1 MSTNTISIVNTLIQ
15 TLKDGQEGFKT
26 AAEDVQS
33 QDIRALCHE
42 ISQQRAVMAGEL
54 QKLAR
59 SLGEPEPEDSSS
71 LAGTLHRGW
80 INLKS
85 AITSRDEHAVLAECE
100 RGEDSA
106 VSEYKK
112 ALDSAELPV
121 QARSAVQA
129 QFNSVKAAHDRV
141 KALRDRYAAAKK

>member
-1 MSTNTISIVNTLIQ
+1 MSTKTISILNHLIQ
-15 TLKDGQEGFKT
+15 TIKDGQEGFKT
-26 AAEDVQS
+26 AAEDVKS

-59 SLGEPEPEDSSS
+59 SLGEPDPEDSSS

-85 AITSRDEHAVLAECE
+85 AVLSRDEHAVLAECE

-106 VSEYKK
+106 VAEFKK

-121 QARSAVQA
+121 QARDLVQT
-129 QFNSVKAAHDRV
+129 QFGSVKAAHDRV
-141 KALRDRYAAAKK
+141 KALRDLYGAAKK